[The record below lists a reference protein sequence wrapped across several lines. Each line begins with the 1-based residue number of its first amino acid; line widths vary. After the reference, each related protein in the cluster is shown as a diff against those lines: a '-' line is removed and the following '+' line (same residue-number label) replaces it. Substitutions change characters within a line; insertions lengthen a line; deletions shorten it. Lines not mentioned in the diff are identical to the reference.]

1 MSVDFAYAGSASYR
15 TYLAGLHQREKID
28 IAIVKS
34 VRAAVGSVAE
44 IYGGDRPVL
53 RDAVRDL
60 RYVPGS
66 PCEVLTVNL
75 HHACTALDPVA
86 HDMVSAF
93 QSLFDDDTAAPERSI
108 KTSGETSEADQQFA
122 RVRALASRA
131 QFADALRRV
140 NAILVDEPMLCGK
153 DRRFKW
159 LRAALLAGVAGQ
171 PKSATIV
178 DLPAAEHDLLTIA
191 ERAGRARPAEAAA
204 AFVAAGRCAY
214 ADGRFATAAAHQ
226 RRALD
231 HDPRNAEAHY
241 QLARLARQAR
251 KGRAVR
257 ASLVAA
263 FGLRFSYALRA
274 ASDPLFREDA
284 RRVRAGVIAAAR
296 RAVAAARDT
305 LREGLA
311 RLRFLARHGDRDFPA
326 ARLAGFASARAE
338 LTRLGATPSRT
349 TLRQALLQLA
359 AADATRAPV
368 VGLARDYCA
377 LLRANAETIA
387 RRGVEPRRAADPD
400 RVARWLTRAAEISVM
415 ATLSA
420 AVAGMFDIAAA
431 APLAPW
437 HTTASASALGLA
449 LTVAV
454 LWLLM
459 HTSFLRRPTRRFF
472 ERIVTALQARSR
484 ARHERRAPYRIARNR
499 RALDRRIRGIEREF
513 GIT

>member
-1 MSVDFAYAGSASYR
+1 MSVDFAYASAASYR

-28 IAIVKS
+28 IAIAKA
-34 VRAAVGSVAE
+34 VRAAVGSVTE

-53 RDAVRDL
+53 RDAVCDL
-60 RYVPGS
+60 RCVPGS

-86 HDMVSAF
+86 DDMVSAF
-93 QSLFDDDTAAPERSI
+93 HSLFDDDAAASERLVESG
-108 KTSGETSEADQQFA
+108 GETSAADRQVA
-122 RVRALASRA
+122 RVRALAARQ

-140 NAILVDEPMLCGK
+140 NAIMVDEPMLCGK

-159 LRAALLAGVAGQ
+159 LRAALLAGVPGQ

-178 DLPAAEHDLLTIA
+178 DLPAAERDLLTIA
-191 ERAGRARPAEAAA
+191 ERAAPGRPAEAAA

-214 ADGRFATAAAHQ
+214 ADGRFAAAAAHQ

-231 HDPRNAEAHY
+231 HDSRNAEAHY
-241 QLARLARQAR
+241 QLARLARQAG
-251 KGRAVR
+251 KGCAMR

-274 ASDPLFREDA
+274 ASDPLFRDDA
-284 RRVRAGVIAAAR
+284 DRVRAGVVAAAR
-296 RAVAAARDT
+296 NAVAAARDT
-305 LREGLA
+305 LRHGLE
-311 RLRFLARHGDRDFPA
+311 RLRFLARHGDRAFPA
-326 ARLAGFASARAE
+326 AGLAGFTSTRAD
-338 LTRLGATPSRT
+338 LTRLAAAPSRS

-368 VGLARDYCA
+368 VALARDYCA
-377 LLRANAETIA
+377 RLRANAETIA
-387 RRGVEPRRAADPD
+387 RRGVEPGRAADPR

-415 ATLSA
+415 ATFGA

-431 APLAPW
+431 APRNAW
-437 HTTASASALGLA
+437 HATASASALGLA

-459 HTSFLRRPTRRFF
+459 HTSFLRRPMRHFF
-472 ERIVTALQARSR
+472 ERVVTVLQARSR
-484 ARHERRAPYRIARNR
+484 ARAERRRPHRIARNR
-499 RALDRRIRGIEREF
+499 RALDQRIRSIEREF